1 MATIALLV
9 GGAILNATAF
19 VGGSYL
25 AKTLSSD
32 GNSVNAERVRHD
44 RALEKYQNDMGEW
57 NKKRTEYK
65 DWLEKQ
71 YENKK
76 IAEGNMMD
84 TDYGLKLYAKAH
96 PESEFSNKEPPQFK
110 DYYKPNTNQKNYE
123 MAYVGGGVLGL
134 AYIASKF

>member
-25 AKTLSSD
+25 AKALSSD
-32 GNSVNAERVRHD
+32 GNGVNAERVRHD

-57 NKKRTEYK
+57 QKKRTEYN

-96 PESEFSNKEPPQFK
+96 PESEKPQFK
-110 DYYKPNTNQKNYE
+110 DYYKPNTTQKNYE

-134 AYIASKF
+134 AYLASKF